1 MFDFMIERRVFPPD
15 VKGPFD
21 IELGGSAR
29 LINHVK
35 AIPKAQDSAALRILL
50 VYTSVSQFLSVLRCP
65 RTRAAQSWHL
75 QAMFH

>member
-15 VKGPFD
+15 VKGSFD

-35 AIPKAQDSAALRILL
+35 AIPKAQDSAALRKLLSILAL
-50 VYTSVSQFLSVLRCP
+50 VSFYPL
-65 RTRAAQSWHL
+65 
-75 QAMFH
+75 